1 MAADSK
7 TQERIG
13 VSKNY
18 QILNATP
25 LQKGASYMT
34 PRQHL
39 PPHVSLRDPAEMVMT
54 DFSIV
59 TVHTITAMDTIEV
72 ARARMIHYAVRLLLV
87 VDDMNAILGLVTAT
101 DLTSEKPMQI
111 IQSQGIRHNDVLVK
125 DIMTPREKLQVL
137 CGPDVTKACVGDI
150 VATLQAQV
158 RQHALVADRQ
168 NDNSQV
174 LRGMFS
180 ATQIS
185 RQLGMPVSTIGPLN
199 TFAEIG
205 AHLKD

>member
-1 MAADSK
+1 MGQ
-7 TQERIG
+7 T
-13 VSKNY
+13 Y
-18 QILNATP
+18 QVLNAAP
-25 LQKGASYMT
+25 LQKGASFMT
-34 PRQHL
+34 PRQRMAEL
-39 PPHVSLRDPAEMVMT
+39 VTLKDPADSVMT

-59 TVHTITAMDTIEV
+59 TVYTITAMDTIEM

-101 DLTSEKPMQI
+101 DLTSEKPMLI

-137 CGPDVTKACVGDI
+137 SIDDVLKASVGDI
-150 VATLQAQV
+150 VTTMQAHG

-168 NDNSQV
+168 TDRSQV

-185 RQLGMPVSTIGPLN
+185 RQLGMAIATIGPLD

>member
-1 MAADSK
+1 MS
-7 TQERIG
+7 
-13 VSKNY
+13 VSQNY
-18 QILNATP
+18 QILSAAP
-25 LQKGASYMT
+25 LQKGASFMT
-34 PRQHL
+34 PRQRMADAVVL
-39 PPHVSLRDPAEMVMT
+39 SDKAEMVMT

-59 TVHTITAMDTIEV
+59 AVYTISALETIEA
-72 ARARMIHYAVRLLLV
+72 ARARMIHHAVRLLLV
-87 VDDMNAILGLVTAT
+87 VDDMNAVLGLVTAT

-137 CGPDVTKACVGDI
+137 CVDDVLKASVGDI
-150 VATLQAQV
+150 VATMQAHG

-168 NDNSQV
+168 VDRSQV

-185 RQLGMPVSTIGPLN
+185 RQLGMSVSTIAPLN
-199 TFAEIG
+199 TFAELG

>member
-1 MAADSK
+1 MSR
-7 TQERIG
+7 E
-13 VSKNY
+13 Y
-18 QILNATP
+18 QILNAAP

-34 PRQHL
+34 PRQNMAQR
-39 PPHVSLRDPAEMVMT
+39 VSMDDPAAAVMT
-54 DFSIV
+54 DFAIV
-59 TVHTITAMDTIEV
+59 TVYTISALENIEA

-87 VDDMNAILGLVTAT
+87 VDDMNTIIGLVTAT

-125 DIMTPREKLQVL
+125 DIMTTREKLQVL
-137 CGPDVTKACVGDI
+137 WHEDVEKAKVGDI
-150 VATLQAQV
+150 VATLQTQG
-158 RQHALVADRQ
+158 RQHALVAGHRNDR
-168 NDNSQV
+168 SQV

-185 RQLGMPVSTIGPLN
+185 RQLGTAVSTLGPLH
-199 TFAEIG
+199 TFAELG